1 MALVVLIDG
10 YCTCWDI
17 DARAAKE
24 VKAGIAQTLSD
35 ICLALYTIELAM
47 GFLVSGWNLF
57 KDWAVSGPQL
67 EAQCMEMMLIFAPKS
82 WRRCNTLYDLTLKG
96 ILIPEPPY

>member
-1 MALVVLIDG
+1 MALVVLIDA

-24 VKAGIAQTLSD
+24 EKAHIAQTLSD
-35 ICLALYTIELAM
+35 ICLALYTMELAM

-57 KDWAVSGPQL
+57 KDWAVSGQSTVHGNDVDL
-67 EAQCMEMMLIFAPKS
+67 CTQIMA
-82 WRRCNTLYDLTLKG
+82 TLYYVVRPHAKRYFNSGT
-96 ILIPEPPY
+96 P